1 METISIK
8 DYKVGEKYTRD
19 EIMNS
24 FKVSG
29 QSGMMRSKKTNT
41 LVLISNHTK
50 ALYNDNWHGGIMHY
64 TGMGRIGNQDLYF
77 AQNKTLYES
86 NKNNITVHFF
96 EIYIDN
102 IQRKYVYSGIV
113 KLVGEPFI
121 DKQPDANT
129 VMRDVWI
136 FPIRALQGTREQN
149 TQEVFNIDITTS
161 EIIHAVMDEEGI
173 DRGEVI
179 LVETSRPEG
188 TNKPI
193 TKRQTVQGKKTDFIK
208 KAKRDTAI
216 GLRGEELVVLYEK
229 DYLNNLGLIDL
240 ANQVKWV
247 AKEADGYGY
256 DVLSYDEWGNE
267 KYIEV
272 KTTTIDNDKQP
283 FNISANE
290 VTTSDIHK
298 KQYWIYRVYNI
309 EDEQPKFYRTNGS
322 VSEQFELIPS
332 SYKAYFKE

>member
-1 METISIK
+1 
-8 DYKVGEKYTRD
+8 
-19 EIMNS
+19 
-24 FKVSG
+24 
-29 QSGMMRSKKTNT
+29 
-41 LVLISNHTK
+41 
-50 ALYNDNWHGGIMHY
+50 
-64 TGMGRIGNQDLYF
+64 
-77 AQNKTLYES
+77 
-86 NKNNITVHFF
+86 
-96 EIYIDN
+96 
-102 IQRKYVYSGIV
+102 
-113 KLVGEPFI
+113 
-121 DKQPDANT
+121 
-129 VMRDVWI
+129 
-136 FPIRALQGTREQN
+136 
-149 TQEVFNIDITTS
+149 
-161 EIIHAVMDEEGI
+161 MDEEGI

-309 EDEQPKFYRTNGS
+309 EDEQPKFYKTNGNI
-322 VSEQFELIPS
+322 SEKFELIPS